1 MFTVANGEVK
11 SENWI
16 KSAGGMETMPIELQP
31 DDKKVQLLFSV
42 VNNSKQ
48 ATEIIDI
55 TRPEDKLEIEV
66 ESFRDKVIP
75 NSVEQIK
82 LNLRLNDHAT
92 RGSVIM
98 AMQSSALLSLESYDL
113 NIYMPRHYMSNGRIG
128 RFIYGDYSASI
139 FGQIPSFNTTYV
151 VNPTLN
157 LYGYNFSSSYNSLGQ
172 LYMRGARM
180 SKSAMTD
187 YAETQVFAAVEES
200 LVALDDAAVTTSETE
215 EADAGGSEQSQTDSF
230 NYRPSEIPLAFFA
243 PMLSTDSTG
252 TVTYSYTV
260 PDTNTEW
267 TLNAL
272 GYTDNMKVA
281 KLTRT
286 VVASRP
292 IMVQPTLP
300 RYLRYGDNAI
310 VNSTVMNATDSVQTV
325 STTVTLLNLD
335 MKVLSTEN
343 FTDTIAAH
351 SSSTIGTLIEAP
363 LQGEGLIYRIKT
375 TNGNYSDGEQS
386 LIPLLP
392 ASQPVITSTHFF
404 MQPDSTSMSIEIK
417 PQGKDNSSTLY
428 MYDNPLW
435 EVVSALPSLY
445 NYNDITTY
453 GIVNNLYMAAVAQ
466 GILKQQPSIRTGLK
480 AWVESD
486 RSETAMNS
494 LLERNDDLKQLSLQ
508 ATPWVREAMND
519 NQRLTALADL
529 LDAKYIDRT
538 IARNIKELKK
548 LAQPDGSLA
557 WCKGYNH
564 SSAWATTLFLEKIA
578 SLKQRGYLP
587 ANNELQVLINNALSY
602 TDSDVSKQLIKN
614 KNKGDYT
621 NYAYIRSLFKTTLSS
636 SINSRAIQL
645 TINNILR
652 RWEKEDLNSKG
663 IDAIILYNNNYK
675 TMARQ
680 VVASIKAFAMTE
692 KIRGT
697 YWHNIDCN
705 QAAQLLLAIETVTP
719 DDTDLISNV
728 AQWLILNKA
737 NQSWGNTT
745 ATASTIDA
753 LLKAI
758 NVDKAST
765 GSCRAAINGSVINN
779 NTPQIPGMTVSNIS
793 AFVAD
798 KKANLTLE
806 KNTGLAAF
814 GSIITHRVASMDSI
828 PATSSP
834 SVSINKR
841 YNKVDGTTVVTAN
854 ELKPGDKIK
863 IQLVIK
869 VNDDLDYV
877 TIIDRRASCLEPV
890 EQISRY
896 SIKDGLSFYQEMTDS
911 ETHYYIGRLNR
922 GTYVFDTDM
931 YVVNSGEFSSG
942 VATLQSQLNPG
953 VTANSS
959 TRPIKVSR

>member
-1 MFTVANGEVK
+1 
-11 SENWI
+11 
-16 KSAGGMETMPIELQP
+16 METMPIELQP
-31 DDKKVQLLFSV
+31 DDKKVQLLFSI

-75 NSVEQIK
+75 NSGEQIK

-113 NIYMPRHYMSNGRIG
+113 NIYLPRHYMPNGRIG

-172 LYMRGARM
+172 IYMRGARM

-187 YAETQVFAAVEES
+187 YAGTKVFAAVEES
-200 LVALDDAAVTTSETE
+200 LVAFDEAAVTAGETTEE

-260 PDTNTEW
+260 PDANTEW

-272 GYTDNMKVA
+272 GYTDNMKA
-281 KLTRT
+281 GKLTRT
-286 VVASRP
+286 IVASRP
-292 IMVQPTLP
+292 IMVQPILP
-300 RYLRYGDNAI
+300 RYLRYGDSAI
-310 VNSTVMNATDSVQTV
+310 VNATVMNATDSVQTV

-343 FTDTIAAH
+343 FTDTLAAH
-351 SSSTIGTLIEAP
+351 SSSTIGTVIEAP

-375 TNGNYSDGEQS
+375 TNGKYSDGEQS

-392 ASQPVITSTHFF
+392 ASQPVITSTHFY
-404 MQPDSTSMSIEIK
+404 MQPDSTSMSIDIK

-480 AWVESD
+480 EWVESD
-486 RSETAMNS
+486 RDETAMNS
-494 LLERNDDLKQLSLQ
+494 LLERNDDLKQLSIQ

-529 LDAKYIDRT
+529 LDAKYIDQT

-548 LAQPDGSLA
+548 LTQPDGSLA
-557 WCKGYNH
+557 WCKGYSH
-564 SSAWATTLFLEKIA
+564 SSAWATNLFLEKIA

-602 TDSDVSKQLIKN
+602 TDSEVSKQLIKS

-621 NYAYIRSLFKTTLSS
+621 NYAYVRSLFKTTLSS

-663 IDAIILYNNNYK
+663 IDAIILFNNNYK

-692 KIRGT
+692 RTRGS
-697 YWHNIDCN
+697 YWHNIDCK

-728 AQWLILNKA
+728 AQWLILNKT

-765 GSCRAAINGSVINN
+765 GSCRVAINGSVINN

-854 ELKPGDKIK
+854 DLRPGDKVK

-877 TIIDRRASCLEPV
+877 TIIDRRAACLEPV
-890 EQISRY
+890 EQISHY

-911 ETHYYIGRLNR
+911 ETRYYIGRLNR

-931 YVVNSGEFSSG
+931 YVVNCGEFSSG

-953 VTANSS
+953 ITANSS
-959 TRPIKVSR
+959 TRPIKVSQ